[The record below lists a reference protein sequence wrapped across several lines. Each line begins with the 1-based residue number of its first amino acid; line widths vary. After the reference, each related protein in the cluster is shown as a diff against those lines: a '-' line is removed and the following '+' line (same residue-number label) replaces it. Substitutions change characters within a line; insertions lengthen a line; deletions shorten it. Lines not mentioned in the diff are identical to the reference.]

1 MTSAGWRSWRWTGLI
16 GSAALGLLGIAGAAQ
31 AEGRNPLKIPEAQ
44 YEPTTWA
51 AMDGWADDDHD
62 AAFAAFLISCKA
74 IVRGGSEAGRPLRAA
89 LYKVCLKAV
98 DATPQKPGEA
108 RAFFEK
114 NFRPVRISPLGTPEG
129 FLTGY
134 YEPIV
139 EGTREQANG
148 YEHPLYRRPPNLS
161 GGRMQVPSASGGKK
175 KVRKRKSVPFHDRA
189 AIDDG
194 ILAGRGLEICWLK
207 DPIDSFFAHIQ
218 GSVRVLL
225 DDGKLMRLNYSA
237 ANGHAYYAVGRW
249 LIERNIVAKE
259 EMSMDRIRQWME
271 RNPDEGKELRRR
283 NKSYVFFRE
292 TSLSNDQEPIGA
304 QGISLTP
311 GRSIA
316 VDHKLHVYGTPFFIS
331 SMLPIESEKPET
343 PFRSLMIAQDTGGA
357 IVGPARA
364 DIYFGAGDEA
374 GSVSGRL
381 RHDGRFV
388 MLVPKALGPATAAD
402 DDEIPLP
409 RTRPPNL
416 VSDGLTPEQTA
427 ALNPEPAKPDAK
439 TPAAAVAKD
448 AAKPADKPA
457 KTASRNAEPKPEK
470 PAKKIEKVT
479 DGKKPGKK
487 PKQKAEKQAEKKKP
501 EKTAGKSTPSKLE
514 AWESRVMPVISS
526 DTPAA
531 MPKSKK
537 KG

>member
-1 MTSAGWRSWRWTGLI
+1 MTAAGSRSCRWTGLI
-16 GSAALGLLGIAGAAQ
+16 GSAVLGLLGIAGAAQ
-31 AEGRNPLKIPEAQ
+31 AEGRNPLKIPDAQ

-51 AMDGWADDDHD
+51 AMEGWAEDDHD
-62 AAFAAFLISCKA
+62 SAFAAFLISCKA
-74 IVRGGSEAGRPLRAA
+74 IVRSTPEAGRPMRAA
-89 LYKVCLKAV
+89 LHKVCLKAV
-98 DATPQKPGEA
+98 DANPQKPGEA

-139 EGTREQANG
+139 EGTREPVSG

-161 GGRMQVPSASGGKK
+161 GGRMQVASASSGKK
-175 KVRKRKSVPFHDRA
+175 KVRKRRSVPFHDRA

-237 ANGHAYYAVGRW
+237 ANGHPYYAVGRW
-249 LIERNIVAKE
+249 LIDRNIVAKE

-292 TSLSNDQEPIGA
+292 TGLSNDQEPIGA

-388 MLVPKALGPATAAD
+388 MLVPKTLGPAAAED
-402 DDEIPLP
+402 DDDIPLP
-409 RTRPPNL
+409 RSRPPNL
-416 VSDGLTPEQTA
+416 ISDGLTPEQSA
-427 ALNPEPAKPDAK
+427 ALNPEVAKPDAK
-439 TPAAAVAKD
+439 TPAV
-448 AAKPADKPA
+448 KPAEKPT
-457 KTASRNAEPKPEK
+457 KTASRSAEPKVEK
-470 PAKKIEKVT
+470 PAKKIEKVAE
-479 DGKKPGKK
+479 DKKPEKK
-487 PKQKAEKQAEKKKP
+487 SGPKAEKKAEKKKP
-501 EKTAGKSTPSKLE
+501 EKTAAKSTPSKLE
-514 AWESRVMPVISS
+514 AWEARVMPVIPAEK
-526 DTPAA
+526 PAA
-531 MPKSKK
+531 KPKSKK
-537 KG
+537 KE